1 MSKSGVLVQGLGIND
16 NKCQSNRNGKTLK
29 EYNLWT
35 SMLFRCTEKYWVAH
49 PTYIGTTCSE
59 NFKSYSYFYGWCQE
73 QVGFDNIDEN
83 GKSWQLDKDLLMK
96 GNKTY
101 SEDTCVFLPSRVNG
115 LLTKCNATRGE
126 LPIGVSL
133 SKERGN
139 YKSVCNAG
147 KGWSMFLGRYST
159 PEQAFLAY
167 KTFKEALIK
176 EVANEYKLQL
186 DPRAYQALMNYQV
199 EITD

>member
-16 NKCQSNRNGKTLK
+16 NKYQSNRNGKPLK

-35 SMLFRCTEKYWVAH
+35 SMLFRCTEKYWTNH
-49 PTYIGTTCSE
+49 PTYNGVTCSD
-59 NFKSYSYFYGWCQE
+59 NFKHYTFFYEWCQE
-73 QVGFDNIDEN
+73 QKGFGNK
-83 GKSWQLDKDLLMK
+83 GKDGCYWQLDKDLLIK
-96 GNKTY
+96 RNRVY

-186 DPRAYQALMNYQV
+186 DPRAYQALIDYEV
-199 EITD
+199 EILD

>member
-59 NFKSYSYFYGWCQE
+59 NFKSYSYFYEWCQE

-83 GKSWQLDKDLLMK
+83 GKRWHLDKDILFK
-96 GNKTY
+96 GNKHY
-101 SEDTCVFLPSRVNG
+101 SEDNCVFVSQGINY
-115 LLTKCNATRGE
+115 LLTKGKASRGDW
-126 LPIGVSL
+126 PIGTYLNKSNNKFRSRCNNGTGE
-133 SKERGN
+133 SKH
-139 YKSVCNAG
+139 
-147 KGWSMFLGRYST
+147 LGFFET
-159 PEQAFLAY
+159 VQDAFQAY
-167 KTFKEALIK
+167 KTYKEAYIK
-176 EVANEYKLQL
+176 QVANEYKDQL
-186 DPRAYQALMNYQV
+186 DPRAYNALMNYAV